1 MPALRTTIMLTIG
14 GLLVVP
20 NWAHAQDALGDG
32 HALDG
37 NLSTRGTRNNMTS
50 RSRNDETRFSLG
62 RNPLAGRGYQNAVGY
77 RSNED
82 FRNANAELT
91 MYADSL
97 YNNPWYWENLGNL
110 STELVTS
117 GGSGGLGRAAAN
129 GGGGGYYNP
138 FFFNADASNAG
149 RFQFGR
155 RISDFGRPEDGLDRK
170 RSISPVDY
178 DDLQVHD
185 DNRPLVYSIGEP
197 NRFLRDDRRSSVL
210 RSSYELRDLN
220 TQPDYVGVGMMPGDI
235 PVRYAASSLQ
245 GIYPAR
251 HDISASDLGLT
262 QYDEARLLQDE
273 RNGMTAMP
281 GVPWRPD
288 FDYLSS
294 INNRVD
300 PGADGSRLENR
311 TNTTLDDLLLEIADR
326 YKAEQGTASAA
337 DLAMLQE
344 DYRNVLHEVVDGY
357 GMREAGMGQMPG
369 NIAGI
374 PGSDSS
380 TTPGGNRFMT
390 MDDESDT
397 EAGSSTDGGEL
408 EPADAT
414 DTRMPLEKFGLVLR
428 HGQQVDALAEDDQ
441 SRLSELILAG
451 QDKLAD
457 GEYYWAEKR
466 FNRALRFVPGHPL
479 ATAGLGHAQLGGGL
493 YLTSAL
499 TLQSLLGF
507 QPEMIDVIYDDALLP
522 KASDLD
528 RVISDLNMR
537 LQEGEDKSR
546 YAFLLAYIGHQIDNE
561 RMVKQGLGEMRKA
574 EGDEAY
580 IRLLESVWMP
590 ESGTPKLKT
599 EPEAPAELI
608 PLKPVEAEPSNDDA
622 AAPVEMSPGVPA
634 APDMPE
640 PGNTDATKSTT
651 PAPPPV
657 DLDDLE

>member
-1 MPALRTTIMLTIG
+1 MSTLRNAIILTTSGMLLMTAP
-14 GLLVVP
+14 VQ
-20 NWAHAQDALGDG
+20 AQDALGDG

-50 RSRNDETRFSLG
+50 RSRGDETRFSLG

-82 FRNANAELT
+82 FRNANSEMT

-110 STELVTS
+110 TTELVSS
-117 GGSGGLGRAAAN
+117 GGSGGLGRTAAD

-138 FFFNADASNAG
+138 FFFNSDASNAG
-149 RFQFGR
+149 RVHFGQ
-155 RISDFGRPEDGLDRK
+155 RIAEYGRPEASFDAK

-185 DNRPLVYSIGEP
+185 DTRPLVYGIGEP

-210 RSSYELRDLN
+210 RNSYELRDLN

-235 PVRYAASSLQ
+235 PVRYAASPLQ
-245 GIYPAR
+245 GVHPTRY
-251 HDISASDLGLT
+251 DVNGTDLGLT
-262 QYDEARLLQDE
+262 QYDQARLLQDE
-273 RNGMTAMP
+273 QKGHPLTMP
-281 GVPWRPD
+281 GVPWRPN

-294 INNRVD
+294 INNRID

-311 TNTTLDDLLLEIADR
+311 TDKTLDDLLIEIADR
-326 YKAEQGTASAA
+326 YKSESGTASAS
-337 DLAMLQE
+337 DLAMLEQ

-357 GMREAGMGQMPG
+357 GMRQANMGQMPQ

-374 PGSDSS
+374 PNPKDNPLMNLDTNPVPNES
-380 TTPGGNRFMT
+380 TATSN
-390 MDDESDT
+390 DET
-397 EAGSSTDGGEL
+397 EL
-408 EPADAT
+408 EPT
-414 DTRMPLEKFGLVLR
+414 EDTGSLMPLEKFGLILR
-428 HGQQVDALAEDDQ
+428 HGQKVDALADDDK

-451 QDKLAD
+451 EDKLAN
-457 GEYYWAEKR
+457 GEYYWAERR

-479 ATAGLGHAQLGGGL
+479 ATAGLGHSQLGGGL

-522 KASDLD
+522 KPEDVD
-528 RVISDLNMR
+528 RIISDLNMR
-537 LQEGEDKSR
+537 INQDEDKSR
-546 YAFLLAYIGHQIDNE
+546 YAFLLAYLGHQIGND
-561 RMVKQGLGEMRKA
+561 RMITQGLDEMRKA

-580 IRLLESVWMP
+580 VRLLESIWLP
-590 ESGTPKLKT
+590 ESSDLKPDTRPAPKGDV
-599 EPEAPAELI
+599 I
-608 PLKPVEAEPSNDDA
+608 PLKPVNTPKPTDP
-622 AAPVEMSPGVPA
+622 AAPVEMSPGVPLTPMTPVA
-634 APDMPE
+634 
-640 PGNTDATKSTT
+640 
-651 PAPPPV
+651 PAPEKKKESTPPASDAPPI

>member
-1 MPALRTTIMLTIG
+1 MPTLRNTIMLTIG
-14 GLLVVP
+14 GMLMLP
-20 NWAHAQDALGDG
+20 GSAHAQDALGDG

-50 RSRNDETRFSLG
+50 RSRADETRFSLG

-117 GGSGGLGRAAAN
+117 GGSGGLGRGAAN

-155 RISDFGRPEDGLDRK
+155 RIADYGQPDDGFGSRK
-170 RSISPVDY
+170 SISPVDY

-210 RSSYELRDLN
+210 RSSYELRDMN
-220 TQPDYVGVGMMPGDI
+220 TQPDYVGVGTMPGDL

-245 GIYPAR
+245 GVFPTRY
-251 HDISASDLGLT
+251 DVSASDLGLT
-262 QYDEARLLQDE
+262 QYDQARLLEDE
-273 RNGMTAMP
+273 RNGIVQLP

-294 INNRVD
+294 IDNRID
-300 PGADGSRLENR
+300 TGADGTRQENR
-311 TNTTLDDLLLEIADR
+311 ANTTLDDLLVEIADR
-326 YKAEQGTASAA
+326 YKSERGTDSAA

-357 GMREAGMGQMPG
+357 GMRQASMGQMPED
-369 NIAGI
+369 IAGI
-374 PGSDSS
+374 PGD
-380 TTPGGNRFMT
+380 NKFMSL
-390 MDDESDT
+390 DDESDT
-397 EAGSSTDGGEL
+397 DGDSTNSDGGTAL
-408 EPADAT
+408 EPNST
-414 DTRMPLEKFGLVLR
+414 TEPIMPLEKFGVILR
-428 HGQQVDALAEDDQ
+428 HGQQIDELAEDDQ

-451 QDKLAD
+451 QDKLAN
-457 GEYYWAEKR
+457 GEYYWAERR

-507 QPEMIDVIYDDALLP
+507 QPEMIDVVYGDDLLP
-522 KASDLD
+522 KPRDID
-528 RVISDLNMR
+528 RIISDLNMR
-537 LQEGEDKSR
+537 IQQDEDKSR
-546 YAFLLAYIGHQIDNE
+546 YAFLLAYLGHQIGND
-561 RMVKQGLGEMRKA
+561 RMIRQGLSEMRKA

-580 IRLLESVWMP
+580 IRLLESVWLP
-590 ESGTPKLKT
+590 KAPDLELDTTPV
-599 EPEAPAELI
+599 PAPDTI
-608 PLKPVEAEPSNDDA
+608 PVQPVEPPAAADDA
-622 AAPVEMSPGVPA
+622 APVQMSPGVPA
-634 APDMPE
+634 APQIPE
-640 PGNTDATKSTT
+640 PAETET
-651 PAPPPV
+651 PEPPASDAPPI